1 MPPYRLG
8 ILSQFITPYG
18 FQRVKRA
25 LKLDTVK
32 KDNPSDATPQKV
44 RNKNLNS
51 YSPTTG
57 TRQMSPFSSPVS
69 HKEQNP
75 RNTPAKGG
83 REQSNSHT
91 GLSRRGQPPTEQD
104 GFLKLQSQVRSSLAR
119 ILKIR
124 ANLTSLQ
131 ALEGSRELENILGV
145 SDSSRALSAEVQK
158 TQTLLSQ
165 AEELQLL
172 KANHRKLPA
181 PGYIQTVGSTE
192 FLNSLL
198 EQSKEPLGLLP
209 ALPSTQAL
217 AQRPGM

>member
-1 MPPYRLG
+1 M
-8 ILSQFITPYG
+8 S
-18 FQRVKRA
+18 VKRA

-44 RNKNLNS
+44 KKKNLNS

-57 TRQMSPFSSPVS
+57 TRQMSPFSSPVR
-69 HKEQNP
+69 HNEQNP
-75 RNTPAKGG
+75 RNPSAKGG
-83 REQSNSHT
+83 REQSNSNT

-145 SDSSRALSAEVQK
+145 SDSSRTLSAEVQK

-172 KANHRKLPA
+172 KANHGKLPA

-198 EQSKEPLGLLP
+198 EQSKEPLDLLP

>member
-1 MPPYRLG
+1 M
-8 ILSQFITPYG
+8 S
-18 FQRVKRA
+18 VKRA

-32 KDNPSDATPQKV
+32 KDDNPSDATPQKV
-44 RNKNLNS
+44 KKKNLNS
-51 YSPTTG
+51 YSPMTG

-75 RNTPAKGG
+75 GNAPAKGG
-83 REQSNSHT
+83 REQSNSDC
-91 GLSRRGQPPTEQD
+91 GLSRRGQPLTEQD
-104 GFLKLQSQVRSSLAR
+104 GFLKLQSQVRSSLAK

-145 SDSSRALSAEVQK
+145 SDSSRPLSAEVQK

-172 KANHRKLPA
+172 KANHGKLPA
-181 PGYIQTVGSTE
+181 PGYIQTVGTTE
-192 FLNSLL
+192 FLKSLL

-209 ALPSTQAL
+209 ALSSTQAL
-217 AQRPGM
+217 AQ